1 MSQHDLGPL
10 SGIVADAIGVPG
22 QRRFRLQLLAASG
35 ESALIWVEK
44 AQVAALSEAIRAV
57 LADEG
62 YRYQP
67 MAPDDAG
74 PPPVMPLAPDIE
86 MDIRAGQL
94 SLGLNRE
101 AEMLVLVCL
110 EPDESGEAAE
120 QTLTAGIDYRR
131 AYELGRQIV
140 ELVAAGRP
148 TCPLCTAP
156 IDAGGHVCPRLNG
169 HRNDI

>member
-1 MSQHDLGPL
+1 MPQHDLGPL
-10 SGIVADAIGVPG
+10 EGIIADAVGVPG

-35 ESALIWVEK
+35 LSALVWLEK
-44 AQVAALSEAIRAV
+44 SQTAALGEAIQAV

-67 MAPDDAG
+67 LAPDDAEA
-74 PPPVMPLAPDIE
+74 PVVMPLLPDVE

-101 AEMLVLVCL
+101 AEMLVLVCV
-110 EPDESGEAAE
+110 EPDESGESAKQA
-120 QTLTAGIDYRR
+120 LTAGLDFRR
-131 AYELGRQIV
+131 AYELHRQIAV
-140 ELVAAGRP
+140 LVAAGRP

-156 IDAGGHVCPRLNG
+156 IDPGGHVCPRLNG
-169 HRNDI
+169 HRDDI